1 MDYATVD
8 EATLRAVAAAWA
20 GEGHEQQPPA
30 ADKDDSATPS
40 ERALKPV
47 SPLGNASEKTAVKV
61 ERGDEVPADGRAIAH
76 LKAQVR
82 MRTVSARL
90 RAAAL
95 EPRATCVLVRPWAA
109 ASGVRRSERRA
120 RSCAAAVRQRLTSLA
135 ARSEALCNA
144 GHRQW
149 QCRPPVGPDTGRPP
163 PPCSPSSCRY
173 QE

>member
-82 MRTVSARL
+82 ARTARL
-90 RAAAL
+90 RAAAGAQINVCFAEAVGCCIL
-95 EPRATCVLVRPWAA
+95 CAQVREKGAELRRCRATAADLPSRQVR
-109 ASGVRRSERRA
+109 G
-120 RSCAAAVRQRLTSLA
+120 
-135 ARSEALCNA
+135 
-144 GHRQW
+144 
-149 QCRPPVGPDTGRPP
+149 PV
-163 PPCSPSSCRY
+163 
-173 QE
+173 

>member
-90 RAAAL
+90 RAAAGAQSNVRFAEAVGCCIRCTQVREKGAEL
-95 EPRATCVLVRPWAA
+95 RRCRATAADLPSCQVR
-109 ASGVRRSERRA
+109 
-120 RSCAAAVRQRLTSLA
+120 
-135 ARSEALCNA
+135 
-144 GHRQW
+144 
-149 QCRPPVGPDTGRPP
+149 
-163 PPCSPSSCRY
+163 
-173 QE
+173 